1 MCQDVDS
8 SNENLLAFTMFEETD
23 LSYEFKMPPTASS
36 CYYHMLCLGEVPQGH
51 LSDVNEVPNHHD
63 VLEAAHSLLTGHQDN
78 PEFALAMC
86 PTEPFVLSGGGQASW
101 CGVSRTTSQRL
112 VQIPN
117 HLDPSSNRLV
127 KVCLVTDSC
136 LILWDAR
143 TGTSPVTKIPYL
155 LHPIKI

>member
-8 SNENLLAFTMFEETD
+8 SNENLVAFTMFEETD

-63 VLEAAHSLLTGHQDN
+63 VLEAAYSLLTGHQDN

-86 PTEPFVLSGGGQASW
+86 PTEPFVLSGDSKSSGSIIKQTGEGGDKSESPYI
-101 CGVSRTTSQRL
+101 CPRGVYHGHDDTVEDVAFSLTR
-112 VQIPN
+112 
-117 HLDPSSNRLV
+117 
-127 KVCLVTDSC
+127 
-136 LILWDAR
+136 
-143 TGTSPVTKIPYL
+143 
-155 LHPIKI
+155 